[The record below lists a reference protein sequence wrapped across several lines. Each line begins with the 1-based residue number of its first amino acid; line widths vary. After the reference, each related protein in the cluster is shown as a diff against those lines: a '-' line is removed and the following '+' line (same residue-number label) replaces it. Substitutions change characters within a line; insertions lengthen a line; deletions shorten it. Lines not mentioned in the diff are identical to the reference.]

1 MTRRHIILGRNQ
13 GHLVAERDRWLS
25 EHPDFELVREHP
37 PKTEQ
42 SLLARIGGN
51 VPQVSIEL
59 EYAYRRR
66 VDLISA
72 DLIQR
77 CRR

>member
-66 VDLISA
+66 VI
-72 DLIQR
+72 
-77 CRR
+77 

>member
-42 SLLARIGGN
+42 GLLARIGGN

-66 VDLISA
+66 VI
-72 DLIQR
+72 
-77 CRR
+77 